1 MIFEQLIYTD
11 LGCASYLV
19 GCQKVNEA
27 VVVDP
32 SLDTRALMRALEY
45 HKANLVGIIET
56 HTHADH
62 VSGHG
67 ALALELGVPVYVSAL
82 AGAEHEH
89 IGLADGDS
97 IHVGN
102 IELVAMHTPGH
113 RPEHI
118 AIQVIDHTRSDE
130 PWLVLTGDSI
140 FVGDVARPDL
150 AVDGQEGA
158 SVLYETLQERLLKL
172 ADGVEIF
179 PGHVAGSLC
188 GKGMSAKPSTTLG
201 FERRFNDMLQP
212 MGEAAFVAAANAG
225 LAPKPPNLGRIVDA
239 NRGPLVARPAL
250 PQQLATLPGDGPVLD
265 VRATADVVHGTVP
278 GAFHVPVNQTGFGT
292 RAGFLLDPD
301 VPTTLI
307 AVDAAQAEQAAR
319 GLQAIGHFTQRGW
332 IAAGDLDLGLRLPP
346 LSLDEFLA
354 ERDDVQIVDVRNADE
369 LPAPLADAVQIPL
382 HDLHTASLDG
392 LDPAR
397 RTAVICQSSARSGI
411 GASILAVRGFAD
423 VHPVIGGGMG
433 SPQFAAAV

>member
-27 VVVDP
+27 IVVDP
-32 SLDTRALMRALEY
+32 ALDTRPLMRALEY
-45 HKANLVGIIET
+45 HKAKLVGIIET

-62 VSGHG
+62 ISGHG
-67 ALALELGVPVYVSAL
+67 ALALELGIPVYVSAL
-82 AGAEHEH
+82 ADAQHEH
-89 IGLADGDS
+89 IGLKDGDS
-97 IHVGN
+97 INVGN
-102 IELVAMHTPGH
+102 IELKAMHTPGH

-118 AIQVIDHTRSDE
+118 ALQVIDHTRSDE
-130 PWLVLTGDSI
+130 PWLVLTGDSL

-150 AVDGQEGA
+150 AIDGQEGA
-158 SVLYETLQERLLKL
+158 AVLYNTIQERLLKL
-172 ADGVEIF
+172 NDGVEIF

-188 GKGMSAKPSTTLG
+188 GRGMSAKPSTTLG

-212 MGEAAFVAAANAG
+212 MGEDAFVAAANAG
-225 LAPKPPNLGRIVDA
+225 LASKPPNLGRIVDA

-250 PQQLATLPGDGPVLD
+250 PKHLDALPTDGPLLD

-278 GAFHVPVNQTGFGT
+278 GAYHVPVNQTGFGT
-292 RAGFLLDPD
+292 RAGFLLNPD
-301 VPTTLI
+301 VPTTII
-307 AVDAAQAEQAAR
+307 ADDEAQAEHAAR
-319 GLQAIGHFTQRGW
+319 ALQAIGHFVQRGW
-332 IAAGDLDLGLRLPP
+332 VCAGDLDLPLQLPV
-346 LSLDEFLA
+346 LSVDEFLA
-354 ERDDVQIVDVRNADE
+354 ERDDVQIIDVRNHDE
-369 LPAPLADAVQIPL
+369 TPAPLDGAIQIPL
-382 HDLHTASLDG
+382 HDLHVASLDG
-392 LDPAR
+392 LDPTR

-411 GASILAVRGFAD
+411 AASILATRGFSD

>member
-19 GCQKVNEA
+19 GCQKVGEA

-32 SLDTRALMRALEY
+32 SLDTRALERALDH
-45 HKANLVGIIET
+45 HKARLIGVIET

-82 AGAEHEH
+82 AGAAHDH

-97 IHVGN
+97 VNVGN
-102 IELVAMHTPGH
+102 IELRTMHTPGH

-118 AIQVIDHTRSDE
+118 ALEVIDHTRSDE
-130 PWLVLTGDSI
+130 PWLLLTGDSL

-150 AVDGQEGA
+150 AVDGEEGA
-158 SVLYETLQERLLKL
+158 AVLYRTMQERVLQLP
-172 ADGVEIF
+172 DGIEVF

-201 FERRFNDMLQP
+201 FERRFNEMLQP
-212 MGEAAFVAAANAG
+212 MGEDAFVAAANAG
-225 LAPKPPNLGRIVDA
+225 LAPKPPNLGRIVDC
-239 NRGPLVARPAL
+239 NRGDFVARPAL
-250 PQQLATLPGDGPVLD
+250 PQRLHALPADAPVLD
-265 VRATADVVHGTVP
+265 VRATADVVRGTVP
-278 GAFHVPVNQTGFGT
+278 GAFHVPINQTGFGT

-301 VPTTLI
+301 VPAALI
-307 AVDAAQAEQAAR
+307 ADDEAQAERAAR
-319 GLQAIGHFTQRGW
+319 GLQAIGHFHQAGW
-332 IAAGDLDLGLRLPP
+332 ITPADLELDQLLPP
-346 LSLDEFLA
+346 LSLEEFLA
-354 ERDDVQIVDVRNADE
+354 ERDDLQIVDVRNDDE
-369 LPAPLADAVQIPL
+369 TPDPLPGAVRIPL
-382 HDLHTASLDG
+382 HDLGSASLDG

-397 RTAVICQSSARSGI
+397 RTAVICQSSQRSGI
-411 GASILAVRGFAD
+411 GAAILARRGFGD
-423 VHPVIGGGMG
+423 VRPVIGGGMG
-433 SPQFAAAV
+433 SPQLAS